1 MIKKVVRTSGIVIA
15 MYSTIRDVEFDV
27 LSATISELNR
37 DYGAASVW
45 SISSSR

>member
-1 MIKKVVRTSGIVIA
+1 MIKKVVRTSGIVIV

-37 DYGAASVW
+37 DYGVALAW
-45 SISSSR
+45 SKSRGR